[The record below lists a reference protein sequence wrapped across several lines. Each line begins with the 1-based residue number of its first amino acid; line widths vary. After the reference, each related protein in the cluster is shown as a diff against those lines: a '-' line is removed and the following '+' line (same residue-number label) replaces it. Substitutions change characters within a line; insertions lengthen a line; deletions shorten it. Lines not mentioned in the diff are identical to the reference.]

1 MVVISVSL
9 SGKDLREFDSITDK
23 MGFSSR
29 SDAVREAFQ
38 NFISENRWTEGEE
51 GPINLLVT
59 LIYEDGKAHRVLDTI
74 HDHSG
79 IIHSSSHTHVD
90 HKCIDQL
97 ILKGEIKK
105 LNSFLNSIAGIKD
118 VRSKRINL

>member
-9 SGKDLREFDSITDK
+9 SGKDLKEFDAITEK

-38 NFISENRWTEGEE
+38 NFISDNRWNRSKE

-59 LIYEDGKAHRVLDTI
+59 LIYEDGKAHKVLDTI
-74 HDHSG
+74 HEHSET
-79 IIHSSSHTHVD
+79 IHSSSHTHVD

-97 ILKGEIKK
+97 VLKGEIE
-105 LNSFLNSIAGIKD
+105 NMNAFLNSIAGIKD
-118 VRSKRINL
+118 VRLKRINL